1 MDIGKA
7 SDNFKNRKPKYF
19 NYNKYGHMAK
29 GYRLKKKERETRK
42 CFKCKKEGYIAK
54 DCKET
59 QSIKKRQ
66 VQKGSDDEDE
76 NKEQGF
82 GDNLE

>member
-7 SDNFKNRKPKYF
+7 SDNFKNGKPKYF
-19 NYNKYGHMAK
+19 NYNKYEHMAK
-29 GYRLKKKERETRK
+29 EYRLKDKEHETRK
-42 CFKCKKEGYIAK
+42 CFKYKKEGHIAK

-66 VQKGSDDEDE
+66 V
-76 NKEQGF
+76 
-82 GDNLE
+82 